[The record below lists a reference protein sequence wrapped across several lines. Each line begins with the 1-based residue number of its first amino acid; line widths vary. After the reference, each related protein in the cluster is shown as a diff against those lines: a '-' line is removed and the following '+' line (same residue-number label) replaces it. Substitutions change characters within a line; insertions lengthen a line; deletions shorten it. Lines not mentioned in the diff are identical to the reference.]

1 MDVHKY
7 AHQAV
12 ALNCLGQELSQLSF
26 TNDELAHCRTWL
38 NGLGAQEAIV
48 VGLEDVNGVGTRLSQ
63 FLLQEGF
70 TCRYVPA
77 ILTERERKHSVQ
89 HDKSDGSVSKVE
101 MAAPMVLIHKGLF
114 PSISTFKTP
123 PKFLY
128 SSTRE
133 GRP

>member
-7 AHQAV
+7 AHHAV

-26 TNDELAHCRTWL
+26 TNDELVHCRTWL
-38 NGLGAQEAIV
+38 NGLGAKPAIV
-48 VGLEDVNGVGTRLSQ
+48 VGLEDVNGVGTHLSQ

-89 HDKSDGSVSKVE
+89 HDKSDYLDAKRVGKVILTKSV
-101 MAAPMVLIHKGLF
+101 
-114 PSISTFKTP
+114 
-123 PKFLY
+123 LY
-128 SSTRE
+128 RTLL
-133 GRP
+133 

>member
-1 MDVHKY
+1 MFAKVRDAVGKQKQPGGDKNILTKDSIIIGMDVHKY

-26 TNDELAHCRTWL
+26 TNDELANCRTWL

-89 HDKSDGSVSKVE
+89 HDKSDY
-101 MAAPMVLIHKGLF
+101 LD
-114 PSISTFKTP
+114 SIDTM
-123 PKFLY
+123 L
-128 SSTRE
+128 
-133 GRP
+133 GR